1 MKACRLATLYASL
14 FAILGLFVPVSC
26 AQSSTKTIV
35 VHPLPETGGS
45 GQQELELKGLKTSS
59 DAIGVRVFLD
69 PAPDS
74 KLDANNKSY
83 LGSVYFS
90 HQKDANS
97 KNKEGNFTL
106 PIRKKV
112 TGPIRVV
119 IYPISGAGS
128 RVPAQVEVL
137 EARIRPADNSAF
149 Q

>member
-1 MKACRLATLYASL
+1 MKAYRLATLCASI
-14 FAILGLFVPVSC
+14 FSILGLLGPVSC
-26 AQSSTKTIV
+26 AQSSPKV
-35 VHPLPETGGS
+35 VVVQPSPETGAS

-69 PAPDS
+69 PPPDT
-74 KLDANNKSY
+74 KLDANSKSY

-97 KNKEGNFTL
+97 KNKEGNFVL

-119 IYPISGAGS
+119 IYPISATGS
-128 RVPAQVEVL
+128 SVSSAVEVR
-137 EARIRPADNSAF
+137 EARIKPADNSAF